1 MAKDFTTLLRV
12 NQPHFPHQHSRPIG
26 PESFQCITGTA
37 GFEPAN
43 PGVKVQSLTTWG
55 RPNILGSILV
65 IMIKSH
71 IQNKLLCEPI
81 FFLIGVQRFELW
93 TSRSQSERSS
103 QTELHPVK
111 KDKLFIGRVVIFQPH
126 AYAT

>member
-26 PESFQCITGTA
+26 PEPFQCKAGAA

-81 FFLIGVQRFELW
+81 IFIYLFFFSNFSYNTYVYLRALMHLI
-93 TSRSQSERSS
+93 SS
-103 QTELHPVK
+103 LPQV
-111 KDKLFIGRVVIFQPH
+111 
-126 AYAT
+126 